1 MDNQTK
7 TDEEIIDQAKAEV
20 DFLNAMNTYRRAKD
34 SGDPEAI
41 ARAERDLQAY
51 VRAELICNEQGQAG
65 AGL

>member
-1 MDNQTK
+1 MDGPAK

-20 DFLNAMNTYRRAKD
+20 DFLNAMNTYRRAKE
-34 SGDPEAI
+34 SGDPAAV

-51 VRAELICNEQGQAG
+51 VRAELICNEQGQTG

>member
-51 VRAELICNEQGQAG
+51 VRAELICNEQGQAD

>member
-1 MDNQTK
+1 MDGQAK

-20 DFLNAMNTYRRAKD
+20 DFLNAMNTYRRAKE
-34 SGDPEAI
+34 SGDPAAV

-51 VRAELICNEQGQAG
+51 VRAELICNAQGQTG